1 VGQVITIAFYANET
15 NPAATII
22 DLPGW
27 AAIARSVAGPD
38 GEMIGLDL
46 KDPERHTCEHPT
58 NPATNKPQKDCLY
71 KDGIAWS
78 PVTLSEP
85 YRLDQNVVFVNLAVF
100 DLDHVTQD
108 TLDECLDKLTAEKF
122 TFVCH
127 STHGHKPPNDCAAR
141 IILPMSRVVTPKEW
155 ERIFSAARRTLVRA
169 ADTHCRNVSRFYFMP
184 RVGIDAPYFFREH
197 TGRPLDVNEL
207 LAQGHTTT
215 PTLPVIAPVDDEPP
229 TANLGDL
236 RSAVTS
242 LRRSKKESDPVAYIL
257 LERVLKGRYLALP
270 GWSDFVDPD
279 NAPKGRDAA
288 INKIAAMLA
297 FTFDPGTPTDAV
309 VELLRPCIVNMQCD
323 PEGPDHWLQK
333 ARDSYSRALAR
344 RIDRDNRRAEE
355 NAQLRQ
361 TLTRIIGARG
371 TRVTHDKPVATPE
384 TPEESDEEIFAAL
397 EKGPKTG
404 RPLLSR
410 INIETVLERAAGT
423 KSCIRWNEYAKR
435 IDVVGGQFAG
445 MKAGQ
450 VALEIASW
458 FDRVFQLGVLT
469 QAVKE
474 SITLTAYRHS
484 YNPLTDYLTGV
495 QWDGT
500 PRLDRILIDYM
511 TTRREGPDGADL
523 TPLLQTFGRK
533 WAISA
538 VARAFAPG
546 CQVDHVL
553 VLEGP
558 EGYKKTSFFR
568 GLGGPFFAA
577 TSVKMGDK
585 DSKMAASSAWI
596 IEIAEMAGVKKSD
609 NADLKAFIT
618 TTEDFY
624 RRPYEPIYE
633 TCPRTSVFVGTVNPN
648 DFALPSADEN
658 RRYWCVYV
666 EAPVDTRR
674 LEADRDQIWAEAV
687 AAYAQGHGED
697 GKPEEYL
704 WYLNPSEEALAKRL
718 AGEKTATSPMIGRIE
733 KWWNRLPV
741 DARPV
746 EFTADD
752 LIEKLMLSNDDP
764 AKLRAL
770 VTEIG
775 VSLKQLGFTSK
786 RERRGKPS
794 RMVTVYR
801 PTPAHLEHVDITV
814 APGVSATVHSLAERR
829 KVAT

>member
-1 VGQVITIAFYANET
+1 MSIRVAFYAEEN
-15 NPAATII
+15 NPAATVI

-27 AAIARSVAGPD
+27 EYIARKFKPD
-38 GEMIGLDL
+38 GEEMGLDL
-46 KDPERHTCEHPT
+46 SAPERHECEHPI
-58 NPATNKPQKDCLY
+58 NPATGKPVKDCLK

-85 YRLDQNVVFVNLAVF
+85 YRLDQNVLSVNLAVF
-100 DLDHVTQD
+100 DLDHI
-108 TLDECLDKLTAEKF
+108 TLSALEEILERLTALKY

-141 IILPMSRVVTPKEW
+141 IICPVTRPIKPGEW
-155 ERIFSAARRTLVRA
+155 ARYWAAARKNLIWSI
-169 ADTHCRNVSRFYFMP
+169 DTHCKNPSRFYFMP
-184 RVGIDAPYFFREH
+184 RIPNGAPYFFREYN
-197 TGRPLDVNEL
+197 GRPIDVDEL
-207 LAQGHTTT
+207 LARGHDTP
-215 PTLPVIAPVDDEPP
+215 PTLPVIAPVDDEPT
-229 TANLGDL
+229 TASLGDL
-236 RSAVTS
+236 RAAVTS
-242 LRRSKKESDPVAYIL
+242 LRRSKKESDPIAHFL
-257 LERVLKGRYLALP
+257 LYRVLHGRFLAVP
-270 GWSDFVDPD
+270 GESDYVDPD
-279 NAPKGRDAA
+279 NIPKGRDAA
-288 INKIAAMLA
+288 INKVASMLA
-297 FTFDPGTPTDAV
+297 FVFDPNTPTDAV
-309 VELLRPCIVNMQCD
+309 VELLRPSIVSMDCD
-323 PEGPDHWLQK
+323 PEGPDFWLQK

-355 NAQLRQ
+355 HAKLRQ
-361 TLTRIIGARG
+361 YLDRIVSARG
-371 TRVTHDKPVATPE
+371 TRVTHDKPAAVAD
-384 TPEESDEEIFAAL
+384 TPEESDEEIYAAL

-404 RPLLSR
+404 RPLMSR
-410 INIETVLERAAGT
+410 VNIETILERATGT

-435 IDVVGGQFAG
+435 IDVTDGMFTG

-450 VALEIASW
+450 VALEVASW
-458 FDRVFQLGVLT
+458 FERVFQLPIQT
-469 QAVKE
+469 MAVKE
-474 SITLTAYRHS
+474 SITLTAYRHA
-484 YNPLTDYLTGV
+484 YNPLTDYLTAI
-495 QWDGT
+495 QWDGV
-500 PRLDRILIDYM
+500 PRLDRILVDYM

-538 VARAFAPG
+538 VARAFNPG

-568 GLGGPFFAA
+568 ALGGPFFAA

-585 DSKMAASSAWI
+585 DSKIAASSAWI
-596 IEIAEMAGVKKSD
+596 IELAEMAGVRKSD

-674 LEADRDQIWAEAV
+674 LEADRDQLWAEAV
-687 AAYAQGHGED
+687 AAYVQGHGAD
-697 GKPEEYL
+697 GKPEDYL
-704 WYLNPSEEALAKRL
+704 WYLDPTEEGLAKRL

-741 DARPV
+741 DNRPT

-752 LIEKLMLSNDDP
+752 IIEKLMLSNDDP

-794 RMVTVYR
+794 RPVTVYR
-801 PTPAHLEHVDITV
+801 PTPMHLDHVDITV
-814 APGVSATVHSLAERR
+814 APGISATVHNLAERR
-829 KVAT
+829 KAVGP